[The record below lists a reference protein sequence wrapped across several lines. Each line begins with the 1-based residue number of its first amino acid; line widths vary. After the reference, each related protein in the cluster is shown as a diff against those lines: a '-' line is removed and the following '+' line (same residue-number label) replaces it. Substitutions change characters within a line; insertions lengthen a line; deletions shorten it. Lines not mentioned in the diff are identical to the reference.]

1 MDDILITAV
10 DAQIKD
16 ASQSHLISSMLNG
29 VQNLFNLALNEFT
42 LQEMQNI
49 GVVRIIMKTEKAEAP
64 NGVDNLLCFDRL
76 RSHCQRTKEEYNL

>member
-1 MDDILITAV
+1 MKTMDDILIPAV
-10 DAQIKD
+10 DSQIKD
-16 ASQSHLISSMLNG
+16 ACQSHLMG

-49 GVVRIIMKTEKAEAP
+49 GVVRIILKMEKAEAP